1 MEEKEEGTA
10 TITQEASNAS
20 QGGFLDKVAIPEE
33 KGIPGAEGEGG
44 KPETEGTSAEGAEVK
59 SEAEKSESE
68 KPEEEKSETTE
79 PLSSKLLAGKFQTT
93 EQLEK
98 AYANSSHEGLR
109 LNGRLQA
116 SERVVSNLQKELSEL
131 RLAKELGDFKE
142 LTDEQ
147 VESLTPREQARYE
160 AQRIMYGQRKS
171 ELERS
176 QKEDDSRASETID
189 REVSYMESNPGK
201 FPGYVELESVMD
213 ALIDE
218 APELQD
224 SGFVWAPR
232 IVYLAAW
239 ALKEQAIQRK
249 SKDSKSNAN
258 EEAKKKAEASAA
270 KNRGLVNPDKVISPG
285 ISGNGKTEDIND
297 RIIRAANSNR
307 YFT

>member
-1 MEEKEEGTA
+1 M
-10 TITQEASNAS
+10 
-20 QGGFLDKVAIPEE
+20 
-33 KGIPGAEGEGG
+33 
-44 KPETEGTSAEGAEVK
+44 
-59 SEAEKSESE
+59 
-68 KPEEEKSETTE
+68 
-79 PLSSKLLAGKFQTT
+79 
-93 EQLEK
+93 
-98 AYANSSHEGLR
+98 
-109 LNGRLQA
+109 
-116 SERVVSNLQKELSEL
+116 

-189 REVSYMESNPGK
+189 REVSYMESNPEK

-285 ISGNGKTEDIND
+285 ISGNGKTEDINY